1 MGTRIGVG
9 GGGKGCSKIN
19 LRAELERKVQ
29 NRVSEANSVKEAIR
43 NQGGEPEMNL
53 RETEVQILMLP
64 WISLEPW

>member
-9 GGGKGCSKIN
+9 GEKGCSKVN